1 MAEQLLTFEEFR
13 ERLARALDVPAE
25 SLRGET
31 NFLEDLAFDS
41 LRMLEL
47 GMVFEDLQV
56 DMPAEMAW
64 GIQTVGD
71 AYGYY
76 AATAQDGQTSA
87 EG

>member
-1 MAEQLLTFEEFR
+1 
-13 ERLARALDVPAE
+13 
-25 SLRGET
+25 
-31 NFLEDLAFDS
+31 
-41 LRMLEL
+41 MLQL

-56 DMPAEMAW
+56 DMPAELAW

-76 AATAQDGQTSA
+76 AAAAQDGQTYV